1 MKEQGMKQRASWKDI
16 IGIFLLTAGAVMLGV
31 SVFLCFS
38 GDIWYDELFTMGLA
52 GQPLKELIDITAADV
67 HPPLY
72 YMIVKLFLGS
82 LGAGKSGAEQV
93 MIAKLLSVLPFF
105 LCMLYAVTKIRK
117 HFGMFSAGLYFFLL
131 ITMPQM
137 ADYTVEVRM
146 YGYALFFITAGML
159 HAYELTDF
167 SEDRRKR
174 WIHWGML
181 TAYALAA
188 CYTHYFACVAAC
200 MIYVYLFGEALWSR
214 RLGKRI
220 KPFLASGTVCI
231 LGYLPW
237 LATAVVSQV
246 KNVKENYWIQ
256 PLSIRTLGG
265 CVKFLFRPELG
276 HEMLD
281 NMAAVALCLFYAAGF
296 AIWIFRSIRGR
307 EDKKAQRKLV
317 FCAGCLLALLGI
329 IGFGFLASAL
339 VRPIFVYRYMLPASG
354 VFWLAFAI
362 MVSELKPGRGTGI
375 VIPAGSGSSGRLQ
388 TFGGCREGLHTP
400 RLAAGLLAVLA
411 LAVIGV
417 RNYRS
422 FYGEEMWKRVQM
434 ENAQKALAQIGG
446 EDILIFN
453 YDQVQAVN
461 SFYLQND
468 SFLWYQAPEPLIC
481 RMYPQNHSLVEGE
494 FEDEA
499 GIRRIKELLETGRN
513 VWFIGSGGAREEII
527 QKWEAEGISADEAF
541 SVMLERYWFN
551 IYSVKNVF

>member
-1 MKEQGMKQRASWKDI
+1 MKQRASWKDI
-16 IGIFLLTAGAVMLGV
+16 IGIILLTAGIMMLGA

-52 GQPLKELIDITAADV
+52 GQPLRELIDITAADV

-137 ADYTVEVRM
+137 ADYTVEIRM

-167 SEDRRKR
+167 SEDRRKD

-181 TAYALAA
+181 TVYALAA

-220 KPFLASGTVCI
+220 KPFLASGAVCA

-256 PLSIRTLGG
+256 PLSIRTLLG
-265 CVKFLFRPELG
+265 CVKFLFCPALG
-276 HEMLD
+276 HEMLG
-281 NMAAVALCLFYAAGF
+281 NIAAVALCLFYGAGF
-296 AIWIFRSIRGR
+296 AVWILRSIRRR
-307 EDKKAQRKLV
+307 EDKKAQRKLI
-317 FCAGCLLALLGI
+317 FCAGCLSVLMGI

-339 VRPIFVYRYMLPASG
+339 VRPIFVYRYMLPAAG
-354 VFWLAFAI
+354 VFWLAFSI
-362 MVSELKPGRGTGI
+362 MVSELKPGRG
-375 VIPAGSGSSGRLQ
+375 AG
-388 TFGGCREGLHTP
+388 TVM
-400 RLAAGLLAVLA
+400 VLA

-434 ENAQKALAQIGG
+434 EKTQEVLEQIGG

-453 YDQVQAVN
+453 FDQVQAVN

-468 SFLWYQAPEPLIC
+468 SWLWYQNPEPLIC

-499 GIRRIKELLETGRN
+499 GIRRIKELLGTGRN
-513 VWFIGSGGAREEII
+513 VWFIGSGEAREEII
-527 QKWEAEGISADEAF
+527 QKWEAEGIGADEVF

-551 IYSVKNVF
+551 IYSIKKFSDIDGRSKKR